1 MDQHIPELLRTIIGQ
16 LTRLPGLGPKSAMR
30 IAMMFLKWP
39 ESETRSLGKSIY
51 ELRDKLGLCS
61 SCGALSDSNL
71 CCVCADSERLDD
83 LLCIVSEWDSMV
95 TLEEVGF
102 FQGRY
107 MILGGLLAPLDNM
120 GLDKLEI
127 DRLIDRLNK
136 GEVKE
141 VILALGST
149 IEAETTATMIY
160 SLISKRFPY
169 IRVTR
174 LAQGIPLGAEVKF
187 MDKETLRQSLQ
198 YRQELS

>member
-1 MDQHIPELLRTIIGQ
+1 MDQHIPEILRTVIGQ
-16 LTRLPGLGPKSAMR
+16 LTKLPGLGPKSAMR
-30 IAMMFLKWP
+30 IAMTFLKWP
-39 ESETRSLGKSIY
+39 ENETRSLGKSIY

-71 CCVCADSERLDD
+71 CFVCADSERLDN

-187 MDKETLRQSLQ
+187 MDRETLRQSLQ

>member
-1 MDQHIPELLRTIIGQ
+1 MDQHIPEILKTVIGQ
-16 LTRLPGLGPKSAMR
+16 LTKLPGLGPKSAMR
-30 IAMMFLKWP
+30 IAMTFLKWP

-61 SCGALSDSNL
+61 SCGALSDSNF
-71 CCVCADSERLDD
+71 CFVCADSERLDE

-95 TLEEVGF
+95 TLENVGF

-127 DRLIDRLNK
+127 DRLINRLNK

-149 IEAETTATMIY
+149 IEAETTSTMIY
-160 SLISKRFPY
+160 SLINKRFPY